1 MDETE
6 RLMSIDM
13 NLNRLLLTIALL
25 AISVSAQAQLQY
37 RWTPVRMDSAWDE
50 MKDTKATEIIG
61 KYAPLVEP
69 LQEIIGY
76 AEDEYTKRRPDSG
89 LSNFAVDVIR
99 EVAQEMCGSHVD
111 VALTNF
117 GGIRTSLPKGAV
129 RVYDI
134 YSIFPFNNQIVWFDI
149 IGSDLKK
156 FFEKQAAVR
165 VEALSNVKFVIKDRK
180 IESLLIG
187 GEPLDEN
194 RMYKFAT
201 LDFLM
206 DGGDGIQ
213 LKDMAVN
220 YTTSG
225 VWLRDALVDY
235 IRKMTA
241 EGKTLDLHPDGRT
254 VIITDHN
261 QQ

>member
-1 MDETE
+1 M
-6 RLMSIDM
+6 RLD
-13 NLNRLLLTIALL
+13 RLLLTAALL
-25 AISVSAQAQLQY
+25 LIAFAAQAQLKY
-37 RWTPVRMDSAWDE
+37 SWTPVRMDSTWDE
-50 MKDTKATEIIG
+50 MKDTKATEIIA

-76 AEDEYTKRRPDSG
+76 SEDEYVKKRPDSG

-99 EVAQEMCGSHVD
+99 ETAQQMCGERVD

-134 YSIFPFNNQIVWFDI
+134 YSIFPFNNQLVWFDI
-149 IGSDLKK
+149 SGKDLKR
-156 FFEKQAAVR
+156 FFEKQAANR
-165 VEALSNVKFVIKDRK
+165 VEALSNVKFVIKNRR

-194 RMYKFAT
+194 KTYKFAT

-206 DGGDGIQ
+206 DGGDGVQ
-213 LKDMAVN
+213 LKDMAFN
-220 YTTSG
+220 YTLSG
-225 VWLRDALVDY
+225 VWLRDAIVDY
-235 IRKMTA
+235 IRNMTK
-241 EGKTLDLHPDGRT
+241 EGKKLDLHPDART
-254 VIITDHN
+254 VIISDYN
-261 QQ
+261 RQ